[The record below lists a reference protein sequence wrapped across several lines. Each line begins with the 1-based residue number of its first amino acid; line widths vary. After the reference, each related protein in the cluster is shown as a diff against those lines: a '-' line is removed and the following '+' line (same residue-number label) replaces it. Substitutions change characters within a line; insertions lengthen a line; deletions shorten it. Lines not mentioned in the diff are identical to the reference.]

1 LKVGEGDEPLSESV
15 VYLLHDVRVGRVNL
29 VKVLNAP
36 NNGTH
41 TQTLG
46 FRERVLENNRLGTEV
61 CVLKK
66 VLIANRGEI
75 AVRVIR
81 TCREM
86 GIATVA
92 VYSELDRN
100 ALHVRLADEAYA
112 LGGQSAAE
120 SYLNTE
126 AILDV
131 IERSG
136 ADGVHPGY
144 GFFSENTDFARA
156 ITSRGVTFIGPPPE
170 AIEVM
175 GDKIS
180 SRLAAEAAGVVGVP
194 GRSQALANASE
205 VVDFGNEFGWPVAI
219 KAAFGGGGRGM
230 KVVNGADEAP
240 AAFESAQ
247 REALSY
253 FGRDECY
260 VERYLTWP
268 RHVEMQILADA
279 HGTTLWLGERDCSA
293 QRRHQ
298 KLVEESPAPNF
309 PNDVRLAMGEAAVK
323 VSEAC
328 GYVNAGT
335 VEFLYQDG
343 AFFFLEMNTRLQV
356 EHPVTELVTGLDL
369 VEWQLR
375 IAAGE
380 RLGFTQDD
388 VQRNGHAIEVRINA
402 EDPSGGRFIP
412 SPGTITRFDQPSGP
426 GVRLDAGYSAGDT
439 ISQYYDNLIGKLVV
453 WAPDRERARR
463 RMLRAIEETTIE
475 GVPTTLSADIVILTS
490 EEFVDGTHS
499 TKWVETTLDFSTL
512 PTPAAAALSIGEGGV
527 RKDVTAEVNGR
538 RVTVSLWVPESDDD
552 ILVRPQSTALKPRR
566 EHHSGVLGSGSGKV
580 TVRMQGT
587 IVKVNVEVGQAV
599 EAGDTVVILE
609 AMKMENTVNAEKSG
623 VVKSIYVAT
632 GDSVSAGDVVVEIE

>member
-1 LKVGEGDEPLSESV
+1 M
-15 VYLLHDVRVGRVNL
+15 
-29 VKVLNAP
+29 
-36 NNGTH
+36 
-41 TQTLG
+41 
-46 FRERVLENNRLGTEV
+46 LE
-61 CVLKK
+61 K

-81 TCREM
+81 TCREL

-100 ALHVRLADEAYA
+100 ALHVRIADESYA

-126 AILDV
+126 TILDV

-136 ADGVHPGY
+136 ADAVHPGY
-144 GFFSENTDFARA
+144 GFFSENTEFARA

-180 SRLAAEAAGVVGVP
+180 SRLAAEAAGVAGVP
-194 GRSQALANASE
+194 GRSQALTSADE
-205 VVDFGNEFGWPVAI
+205 VVAFGEEFGWPVAI

-230 KVVNGADEAP
+230 KVVNAPDEAD
-240 AAFESAQ
+240 AALESAQ

-253 FGRDECY
+253 FGRNECY

-268 RHVEMQILADA
+268 RHIEMQVLADA
-279 HGTTLWLGERDCSA
+279 HDTTLWLGERDCSA

-298 KLVEESPAPNF
+298 KLIEESPAPNF
-309 PNDVRLAMGEAAVK
+309 PDAVRQAMGAAAVK

-343 AFFFLEMNTRLQV
+343 EFFFLEMNTRLQV

-380 RLGFTQDD
+380 SLDFSQDD
-388 VQRNGHAIEVRINA
+388 VTSTGHAIEVRINA
-402 EDPSGGRFIP
+402 EDPAGGKFIP
-412 SPGTITRFDQPSGP
+412 SPGTISRFDQPAGP

-439 ISQYYDNLIGKLVV
+439 ISQYYDNLIAKLVV

-463 RMLRAIEETTIE
+463 RMLRAIEETTID
-475 GVPTTLSADIVILTS
+475 GVATTLPADVIILAS
-490 EEFVDGTHS
+490 EEFVNGTHS
-499 TKWVETTLDFSTL
+499 TKWVETDLDFSTL
-512 PTPAAAALSIGEGGV
+512 PPSAPAAVSIGEGTV

-538 RVTVSLWVPESDDD
+538 RVTVALWVPDAEEE
-552 ILVRPQSTALKPRR
+552 LPARPQSTALKPRR
-566 EHHSGVLGSGSGKV
+566 QHHTGVVGSGSGVV
-580 TVRMQGT
+580 TVPMQGT
-587 IVKVNVEVGQAV
+587 IVKVNVTEGQAV

-609 AMKMENTVNAEKSG
+609 AMKMENSVNAEKSG
-623 VVKSIYVAT
+623 VVKKVHVTT
-632 GDSVSAGDVVVEIE
+632 GASVSAGDVVVEIE

>member
-1 LKVGEGDEPLSESV
+1 ML
-15 VYLLHDVRVGRVNL
+15 
-29 VKVLNAP
+29 
-36 NNGTH
+36 
-41 TQTLG
+41 Q
-46 FRERVLENNRLGTEV
+46 
-61 CVLKK
+61 K

-86 GIATVA
+86 GITTVA

-112 LGGQSAAE
+112 LGGQTAAE
-120 SYLNTE
+120 SYLNTD

-136 ADGVHPGY
+136 ADSVHPGY

-156 ITSRGVTFIGPPPE
+156 ITSLGVTFIGPPPE

-194 GRSQALANASE
+194 GRSQTLKGAKE
-205 VVDFGNEFGWPVAI
+205 VIDFGDEFGWPVAI
-219 KAAFGGGGRGM
+219 KAAYGGGGRGM
-230 KVVNGADEAP
+230 KVVNAPDEAE
-240 AAFESAQ
+240 AALESAQ

-253 FGRDECY
+253 FGRSECY
-260 VERYLTWP
+260 VERYLSWP
-268 RHVEMQILADA
+268 RHIEMQVLADSF
-279 HGTTLWLGERDCSA
+279 GTTLWLGERDCSA

-298 KLVEESPAPNF
+298 KLIEESPAPNF
-309 PNDVRLAMGEAAVK
+309 PDEIRRAMGEAAVK

-343 AFFFLEMNTRLQV
+343 EFFFLEMNTRLQV

-380 RLGFTQDD
+380 PLTFSQDD
-388 VQRNGHAIEVRINA
+388 IAHNGHAIEVRINA
-402 EDPSGGRFIP
+402 EDPANGKFIP
-412 SPGTITRFDQPSGP
+412 TPGTITRFDQLSGP
-426 GVRLDAGYSAGDT
+426 GVRLDAGYVEGDV
-439 ISQYYDNLIGKLVV
+439 ISQYYDNLIAKLIV

-475 GVPTTLSADIVILTS
+475 GVATTLGADVIILS
-490 EEFVDGTHS
+490 DEAFVHGTHS
-499 TKWVETTLDFSTL
+499 TKWVETDLDFSSI
-512 PTPAAAALSIGEGGV
+512 PNNAASVVSIGEGRV

-538 RVTVSLWVPESDDD
+538 RVTVALWVPEDED
-552 ILVRPQSTALKPRR
+552 LPARPQSTALKPRR
-566 EHHSGVLGSGSGKV
+566 QHHSGVLGSGSGKV
-580 TVRMQGT
+580 TVPMQGT
-587 IVKVNVEVGQAV
+587 IVKVNVTVGQTV

-609 AMKMENTVNAEKSG
+609 AMKMENSVNAEKTG
-623 VVKSIYVAT
+623 VVKSVNVTT
-632 GDSVSAGDVVVEIE
+632 GASVSAGDVVVEIE